1 MSHIRPETNAQ
12 NIFNCRKS
20 IGDDFEIEICRI
32 VNTDTKVGE
41 DRSRLEVK
49 TDARNTE
56 KANFKRVTLPQI
68 TEQQMLWWLLVGEL
82 AGEIHGLVSKLICSS
97 PRTRSVGEEEP
108 TAQAAGRGSRRP
120 DLPWRFRQLSGVT

>member
-20 IGDDFEIEICRI
+20 IRDDFEIEICRI

-49 TDARNTE
+49 TDARNTDWE
-56 KANFKRVTLPQI
+56 
-68 TEQQMLWWLLVGEL
+68 
-82 AGEIHGLVSKLICSS
+82 SKL
-97 PRTRSVGEEEP
+97 
-108 TAQAAGRGSRRP
+108 
-120 DLPWRFRQLSGVT
+120 

>member
-20 IGDDFEIEICRI
+20 IRDDFEIEICRI

-49 TDARNTE
+49 TDARNT
-56 KANFKRVTLPQI
+56 
-68 TEQQMLWWLLVGEL
+68 
-82 AGEIHGLVSKLICSS
+82 
-97 PRTRSVGEEEP
+97 
-108 TAQAAGRGSRRP
+108 
-120 DLPWRFRQLSGVT
+120 D